1 VAVIDL
7 PRIRKDFPPL
17 ATKVA
22 GKPLVYLDS
31 ACMALKPRAVIDAVV
46 DYYENYPVCA
56 ERSVHRLSSK
66 VSLMVDDVREQARAH
81 FNAPSADEIV
91 FLRNTTEGI
100 NLVAHAFGLKRGDE
114 VITGDKE
121 HNSNL
126 APWHLLRK
134 QLGIRYTI
142 VRSGQDGLFDLEALK
157 EAVGPRTRLV
167 SVGHTAN
174 LDGTSV
180 PAREIAEV
188 AHDKGAALLLD
199 GAQSAPHRRVDLK
212 RLDCDFFAC
221 SLHKMCGPTGV
232 GLLYGKGEHLARMEP
247 LNPGGS
253 TVVETTYKTAT
264 FLKPPRRFE
273 GGLQDYAGILG
284 AGAALTYLDA
294 IGMDEIQGH
303 GNGLNRRA
311 TAALKGVK
319 GVRVLGP
326 PAASLRGPIFSF
338 TVEGMDPHDIA
349 LALDEVANISVRSGN
364 HCVHSWMKAHGLKGS
379 VRASFYLYNTPQDVD
394 LFARTLTQSVLA

>member
-142 VRSGQDGLFDLEALK
+142 VGSGQDGLFDLEALK